1 MTGILGQIPNL
12 LTLLR
17 IAAAPVLILLFLSED
32 YELALILF
40 VVAGITD
47 SLDGWFAKRFNCV
60 TELGARLDPL
70 ADKILIISAYC
81 MLAWLELIPFALV
94 LLVIFRDLVIV
105 GGYLVLTLDD
115 DIRMQPSMV
124 SKANTLLQ
132 ITFVIAVL
140 VENTLW
146 MQPNLFDDI
155 LLWLVAIFTI
165 VSGVQYVWVWA
176 IRRTYREAAKQE
188 SVEN

>member
-1 MTGILGQIPNL
+1 MTGFLGQIPNL

-17 IAAAPVLILLFLSED
+17 IAAAPALILLLLSEE
-32 YELALILF
+32 YEFALILF

-47 SLDGWFAKRFNCV
+47 SLDGWFAKRFDCV

-115 DIRMQPSMV
+115 DIPMQPSMI
-124 SKANTLLQ
+124 SKTNTLLQ

-140 VENTLW
+140 LENSLW
-146 MQPNLFDDI
+146 MQPNLFDDV
-155 LLWLVAIFTI
+155 LLWLVAISTI

-176 IRRTYREAAKQE
+176 IRRAYRETAQQD